1 MAASCRRSREG
12 GRRGCRRRRLATR
25 DALYARYAG
34 PPPTPP
40 ATGTETE
47 AADKG
52 ADACCLLSESLRVH
66 PSLREPPRQ
75 SSRQSKLS
83 LLVSNAARLLA
94 SRRRSIALV
103 PRRVSASRRGGVW
116 ESNPQSKGVCTAT
129 RNQKRSRRL
138 ASPPCCLGVA
148 AQTTNQSSGNLSSA
162 HDKAA
167 LHFPGIRVACW
178 RRGPRPY
185 INSCLSFSLSPESES

>member
-1 MAASCRRSREG
+1 MPSESG
-12 GRRGCRRRRLATR
+12 GRQARL
-25 DALYARYAG
+25 
-34 PPPTPP
+34 PPTATGDPRRFVRAAGGAAADAP
-40 ATGTETE
+40 AIGTETE

-52 ADACCLLSESLRVH
+52 TDASSLFSESLRVH
-66 PSLREPPRQ
+66 RSPREPLRQ
-75 SSRQSKLS
+75 S
-83 LLVSNAARLLA
+83 AEARLLA

-116 ESNPQSKGVCTAT
+116 ESNPQSTGVYTAT